1 MNRARWHRYIDAL
14 GHLDHG
20 ATIRAIAAAGTWSFG
35 AIVGGFSEST
45 VVAARRET
53 LRAGCG
59 LSSMLAELGGVFRGW
74 AMLEMNHSQRCRVSA
89 QQQFRTQQ
97 SVGRT
102 YRPAAAG

>member
-1 MNRARWHRYIDAL
+1 LLHWPTRNLTAGQHPAMNRARWHRDIDTL

-20 ATIRAIAAAGTWSFG
+20 ATIRAIAAVGTWSFG

-59 LSSMLAELGGVFRGW
+59 LSAMLAELGGVFRG
-74 AMLEMNHSQRCRVSA
+74 
-89 QQQFRTQQ
+89 
-97 SVGRT
+97 VGN
-102 YRPAAAG
+102 A